1 MNTGMS
7 TQTLLP
13 ESFAALE
20 PFVVDWALGGSAVR
34 AARRGSSTPEE
45 RAAFHA
51 AAAPELPRALDYLDA
66 KGFAAFDDADQR
78 LMDMMLSLGHV
89 ALAVEQQ
96 KDAEPRHARDRAH
109 MRITHTPAGA

>member
-1 MNTGMS
+1 MS

-13 ESFAALE
+13 EGFSGLE
-20 PFVVDWALGGSAVR
+20 PFVTGWALAGSAAR
-34 AARRGSSTPEE
+34 AGRRGASTPEE

-51 AAAPELPRALDYLDA
+51 AAAGELPRALDYLDA
-66 KGFAAFDDADQR
+66 KGFAAFDDADER
-78 LMDMMLSLGHV
+78 LMNLMLSLGHV

-109 MRITHTPAGA
+109 MHITRTPAGA